1 MMIMR
6 TAAIVAL
13 SVTTLVSQTIPSPTA
28 IYRAAL
34 AEYLKTGDAARA
46 AQPLA
51 TLGPE
56 QLELAVKAILFRA
69 DPRELEGA
77 ADLHLEIGIA
87 VAGLPVSGAAAYF
100 DQGSR
105 LANAIVPP
113 PAIRKGVSALR
124 LEQMTLISTTWHRV
138 AASTFLSINDVAR
151 ARSLIQRAPS
161 LEPKSAEMLT
171 VLGTASEIDAGALN
185 PDNVD
190 SLTGKTHS
198 GFERS
203 RRLMLAENSY
213 KAALDSDPT
222 YPLALI
228 RLGRVQ
234 FLQNNVKSARESLE
248 RGAALAREP
257 RHQFLAAMFMGAL
270 QESRNDL
277 AGANQSYERA
287 LRIVPQSQHAVAAV
301 VFVDGM
307 LGWNHRAEEVAR
319 AYTSAKL
326 DEAWWLHKTGA
337 FDVEGLHWL
346 RQHLRQ

>member
-1 MMIMR
+1 MMIFR
-6 TAAIVAL
+6 TVAIVAV
-13 SVTTLVSQTIPSPTA
+13 SVTTLASQPIPSPTA
-28 IYRAAL
+28 VYRSAL

-46 AQPLA
+46 ARQLA

-87 VAGLPVSGAAAYF
+87 AAGLSDSGAAAYF

-105 LANAIVPP
+105 LVTAIVPP

-124 LEQMTLISTTWHRV
+124 LVEMSLLATTWHRV
-138 AASTFLSINDVAR
+138 AASAFLSINDVAQ
-151 ARSLIQRAPS
+151 ARLLIQRALP
-161 LEPKSAEMLT
+161 LAPKSVELLT
-171 VLGTASEIDAGALN
+171 ALGTAGEIDAAVLN
-185 PDNVD
+185 PDDWD
-190 SLTGKTHS
+190 SLSGKTHTGS
-198 GFERS
+198 ERS
-203 RRLMLAENSY
+203 RRLLLAEKSY
-213 KAALDSDPT
+213 QAALDSDPT

-234 FLQNNVKSARESLE
+234 FLQNNLKVARESLE
-248 RGAALAREP
+248 RGSALAREP
-257 RHQFLAAMFMGAL
+257 RHQFLAAMFLGAL

-277 AGANQSYERA
+277 AGASHSYERA
-287 LRIVPQSQHAVAAV
+287 LSIDPQSQHAVAAL

-307 LGWNHRAEEVAR
+307 LGWNNRAEEVAR
-319 AYTSAKL
+319 AHTSASL

-337 FDVEGLHWL
+337 FDVEGLQWL